1 MHVADGSGS
10 LTLQEAMYPLCPSRH
25 LLRDILTLQ
34 LGATVAL
41 STSPEVTHVVS
52 GSTQTDK
59 VHWAREQGRHLVSPG
74 WLHAAGLPFG
84 CHPCMVSAYVQER
97 MAHGTCCKVCT
108 W

>member
-1 MHVADGSGS
+1 MALGASRCKKPC
-10 LTLQEAMYPLCPSRH
+10 TLCVLAGI
-25 LLRDILTLQ
+25 LLRSILILQ

-74 WLHAAGLPFG
+74 WLHAAGIPFG
-84 CHPCMVSAYVQER
+84 CQPCMASDYVRER
-97 MAHGTCCKVCT
+97 MAHGTCCKVCS